1 VEAVK
6 NKVRKGFELNWNQ
19 TKGVILPLITL
30 LLLITVFSLMSPAF
44 FSAGNL
50 VNLLRQMSILLI
62 VALAGTVVILIGS
75 IDLSVGAVVTLS
87 GTIAAFT
94 VPYLGAGALLVG
106 MAIGM
111 MAGFMSGIIFT
122 AFKIPSFLATLGM
135 MSALTGIANYLSD
148 GRPILFKSASFD
160 YLTKGTFIP
169 GIPNIFLWSVLCF
182 IIIVFIS
189 FRTVFGRNMFAIGG
203 GEKVAQLSGIK
214 VNRLKIYVFMIS
226 GLLCGLAG
234 TLLASRIG
242 AGTPRMGDPLL
253 LDSIAAVVMG
263 GTALSGGV
271 GGSHRTIV
279 GVLVITV
286 LSNGLNITGVHPFL
300 QEIVKGLVVIAA
312 VAATMDRSKFEL
324 TK

>member
-1 VEAVK
+1 MEAVK